1 MIHVNQCFSD
11 KTLNDHIYFEKV
23 VLTMKKA
30 SMIFLSFVL
39 ILSMLSTAA
48 CRSRLQEGIER
59 DRKRYIVN
67 EFSLEDAY
75 SEEEGYHFPGLTWGD
90 PISAVQEKLGV
101 MITKVNGY
109 GTNNIISYDAEQL
122 RIKLLGRTSDGA
134 TIVCVGDVMYMIS
147 AVFESN
153 GDEVSVI
160 GQSDLKE
167 QYVAKMT
174 EVYGEPS
181 NHENMEKEIQE
192 QKMYY
197 ETWYWD
203 AKTSDG
209 KDTQIQFGTSSA
221 IPGGEPAYI
230 SLGVVWLMDEVM
242 QEDESVEEE

>member
-1 MIHVNQCFSD
+1 MILLS
-11 KTLNDHIYFEKV
+11 LL
-23 VLTMKKA
+23 LT
-30 SMIFLSFVL
+30 
-39 ILSMLSTAA
+39 LSMLGASA

-59 DRKRYIVN
+59 DKKRYIVN

-75 SEEEGYHFPGLTWGD
+75 SKEDGYHFPNVPWGTQ
-90 PISAVQEKLGV
+90 ISEIQERLGV
-101 MITKVNGY
+101 TISKVNGY
-109 GTNNIISYDAEQL
+109 GLNNIVSYDAEQL
-122 RIKLLGRTSDGA
+122 RVKLLGRTSDGA
-134 TIVCVGDVMYMIS
+134 TIVCVGDIMYMIS
-147 AVFESN
+147 VVFESN
-153 GDEVSVI
+153 GDEVSVL
-160 GQSDLKE
+160 GQADLKE
-167 QYVAKMT
+167 QYVEKMI

-181 NHENMEKEIQE
+181 NHDTAEREVQE

-203 AKTSDG
+203 ATTPDG

>member
-1 MIHVNQCFSD
+1 
-11 KTLNDHIYFEKV
+11 
-23 VLTMKKA
+23 MKKA
-30 SMIFLSFVL
+30 SMILLSLLL
-39 ILSMLSTAA
+39 ILSMLGASA

-59 DRKRYIVN
+59 DRKRYIVD

-75 SEEEGYHFPGLTWGD
+75 SEEEGYHFPKVSWGSE
-90 PISAVQEKLGV
+90 ISSIQETLGV
-101 MITKVNGY
+101 MISKVNGY

-122 RIKLLGRTSDGA
+122 RVKLLGRTSDGA

-147 AVFESN
+147 VVFESN

-174 EVYGEPS
+174 EAYGEPS
-181 NHENMEKEIQE
+181 NHDTAEKEIQE

-203 AKTSDG
+203 ATTPDG
-209 KDTQIQFGTSSA
+209 KNTQIQFGTSSA

-242 QEDESVEEE
+242 QDEDESVEE

>member
-1 MIHVNQCFSD
+1 M
-11 KTLNDHIYFEKV
+11 
-23 VLTMKKA
+23 VLMMKKT
-30 SMIFLSFVL
+30 SLIFLSLLLVL
-39 ILSMLSTAA
+39 SLLGSSA

-75 SEEEGYHFPGLTWGD
+75 SKEEGYHFPNVPWGSQ
-90 PISAVQEKLGV
+90 ISDIQEKLGV

-122 RIKLLGRTSDGA
+122 RVKLLGRTSDGA
-134 TIVCVGDVMYMIS
+134 SIVCVGDVMYMIS
-147 AVFESN
+147 VVFESN

-160 GQSDLKE
+160 GQNDLKE

-181 NHENMEKEIQE
+181 NHESTEKEIRE

-203 AKTSDG
+203 AKTADG

-230 SLGVVWLMDEVM
+230 SLGVVWMMDEVM
-242 QEDESVEEE
+242 QADESVEEE